1 MQSLQNNY
9 LEHEPFIIIVYF
21 LPPGWPRRMPS
32 HFCGEHKWYTAE
44 NAEVAMTG
52 KSEGARVPKF
62 YKPHVCLK
70 VTSI

>member
-1 MQSLQNNY
+1 
-9 LEHEPFIIIVYF
+9 
-21 LPPGWPRRMPS
+21 MPS